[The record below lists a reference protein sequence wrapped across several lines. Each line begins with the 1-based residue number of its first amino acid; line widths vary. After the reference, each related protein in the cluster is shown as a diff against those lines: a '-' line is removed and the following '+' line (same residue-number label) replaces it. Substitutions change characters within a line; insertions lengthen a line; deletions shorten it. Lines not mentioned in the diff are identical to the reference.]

1 MGVLVLLLCLVS
13 YLITAL
19 LVWLVSLITP
29 LAFSW
34 GVAFIVWLILLII
47 KLV

>member
-1 MGVLVLLLCLVS
+1 MLVLVLLCLVS

-19 LVWLVSLITP
+19 VVWLVSLITP